1 MRSSFLGTSCVSTS
15 PHTLRANW
23 CNASDVLTAW
33 SIQKRMLRLSC
44 FKEKKKHRQCKMED
58 LDEYFDMFTRYNAS
72 SGDDDTVTAKVAD
85 NENVAESDG
94 RLWDRDTGA
103 MVGTCFVSAY
113 RPQARRT
120 FSRYSRRARFM
131 THLFT
136 YFENPGDHAEIM
148 NVFDQILHSWKST
161 RNTIP
166 RLYFLNV
173 RVLLF
178 LICDRLKLPPPFTK
192 RSCLRDLNR
201 FHAQQTIFNN
211 LCVCK

>member
-1 MRSSFLGTSCVSTS
+1 
-15 PHTLRANW
+15 
-23 CNASDVLTAW
+23 
-33 SIQKRMLRLSC
+33 
-44 FKEKKKHRQCKMED
+44 MED
-58 LDEYFDMFTRYNAS
+58 LEAYFEMFTQYYPSR
-72 SGDDDTVTAKVAD
+72 DDDKVTDDKDTD

-94 RLWDRDTGA
+94 RLWNRETGA
-103 MVGTCFVSAY
+103 MVGTCFVSGY
-113 RPQARRT
+113 RPQTRRT

-136 YFENPGDHAEIM
+136 HFEDPGDHVKIM
-148 NVFDQILHSWKST
+148 QVFDQILRSWKST
-161 RNTIP
+161 RSTIP

-178 LICDRLKLPPPFTK
+178 LICDRIKLPAPFTK
-192 RSCLRDLNR
+192 RSCLRDVNR